1 MDPGLIVML
10 LVLPALL
17 AASGFFSGTE
27 TALFS
32 IGRHQQRQL
41 ERSKKVADAAAVRLL
56 SETRPLLIT
65 LMLGN
70 MVVNV
75 SYFAVSTAALFRVQ
89 AMLAESGGGGASA
102 LWVGALTPVP
112 LVAVIL
118 LGEVLPKIVA
128 ARLTLKWA
136 RVMSVPMLLVH
147 RGVTPVRWVADKLAI
162 TPLARLLTPPEEARA
177 FDASELASL
186 LGLSRS
192 KGVIDAAEQR
202 LLRQVLELGR
212 VRVREIMVPRVDVRA
227 FDVNDPVEGLLAL
240 MRETRLR
247 QIPVYDGELD
257 RVLGVAY
264 TKQVLLRPPADAEG
278 LMKLVRGVKF
288 VPEQQRADQ
297 LLTDLRKTGT
307 TYAVVVDEY
316 GGTAGLITLEDVVE
330 FLVGDIPGEFEGEG
344 EEGPEALED
353 GRFRVAGELSLREL
367 PGGLGVG
374 REVVEE
380 AQERADTVGGWVMA
394 ELGRPAEAGELVRL
408 GPVDA
413 LVEAVEGRR
422 VETVV
427 LVRVAEEQTGG
438 EG

>member
-1 MDPGLIVML
+1 MDPGLVVML

-56 SETRPLLIT
+56 AETRPLLIT
-65 LMLGN
+65 LMMGN
-70 MVVNV
+70 MVINV

-89 AMLAESGGGGASA
+89 AMLAESGASG

-128 ARLTLKWA
+128 ARLTLRWA
-136 RVMSVPMLLVH
+136 RTMSVPMLLVH
-147 RGVTPVRWVADKLAI
+147 RGIAPVRWVADKLAI

-212 VRVREIMVPRVDVRA
+212 VRVREVMVPRVAVRA
-227 FDVNDPVEGLLAL
+227 FNIEDPVEDLLAL

-247 QIPVYDGELD
+247 QVPVYDGELD
-257 RVLGVAY
+257 KVLGVAY
-264 TKQVLLRPPADAEG
+264 TKQVLLRPPSDSAG

-307 TYAVVVDEY
+307 TFAVVVDEY

-344 EEGPEALED
+344 EEGPEALGD

-367 PGGLGVG
+367 PGGLGLS

-394 ELGRPAEAGELVRL
+394 ELGRPAEAGELVKL
-408 GPVDA
+408 GAVDA
-413 LVEAVEGRR
+413 LVEAVDGRR

-427 LVRVAEEQTGG
+427 LTRVVMEEQTGG
-438 EG
+438 DA